1 MRALVIAA
9 LTAASVGFLGV
20 PPTIAAPLGGAA
32 PRDAATAVSPVTA
45 AQLRRCRE
53 FIRYRNRICRWAAC
67 GVPLPGTHK
76 SRCGYRCPGIPG
88 LIWSGWC

>member
-1 MRALVIAA
+1 MRTLLIAV
-9 LTAASVGFLGV
+9 LTAASLGLLGA
-20 PPTIAAPLGGAA
+20 PASIAAPAGGAA
-32 PRDAATAVSPVTA
+32 PLDAASAVSAVTE
-45 AQLRRCRE
+45 AQLRRCRA

-76 SRCGYRCPGIPG
+76 SRCGYRCPGTPG